1 MNNKK
6 GLKKSQGKSGS
17 FFIST
22 DDNKYMVKTL
32 KSDELELLKHTFL
45 KKYIS
50 HIKKNPDSL
59 LCRLYGMYN
68 IILGQGD
75 EILIIVMRNV
85 IGDFKDNTIV
95 QFDLKGST
103 YKRQANFD
111 FNNNNKVMKDL
122 DFNSF
127 EKSIMLSLSSVE
139 KLREVTKKDSNF
151 LCKSEL
157 MDYSLFLV
165 KLTLSKKEAED
176 TFGFRIKEKQDND
189 FIQIIKGDENDIK
202 KNKSGNLYI
211 GRGKMHD
218 VAHYKQYLF
227 PSLTQGTAY
236 IIAIID
242 YFQYFNFFKLVE
254 SRLKTGFCQK
264 KKKIKA
270 ISCVDPKTYSE
281 RFINY
286 IITLTDVKQ
295 FLFNEIKEV
304 TNDES
309 KNKDDSDDDSDDSV
323 KNSQKNIKN
332 AVTLVDRHINKEM
345 TLSVEDKQEV
355 QSVIEINNKLI

>member
-1 MNNKK
+1 
-6 GLKKSQGKSGS
+6 
-17 FFIST
+17 
-22 DDNKYMVKTL
+22 
-32 KSDELELLKHTFL
+32 
-45 KKYIS
+45 
-50 HIKKNPDSL
+50 
-59 LCRLYGMYN
+59 MYN

-139 KLREVTKKDSNF
+139 KLREVTKNDSNF

-176 TFGFRIKEKQDND
+176 TFGFRIKEKQDKD

-202 KNKSGNLYI
+202 KNKVENLYI

-254 SRLKTGFCQK
+254 SRLKTGFFQK
-264 KKKIKA
+264 KEKKKA

-286 IITLTDVKQ
+286 INTLTDVKQ

-304 TNDES
+304 TNDDS
-309 KNKDDSDDDSDDSV
+309 KNKDDSDNDSDDSDIIT
-323 KNSQKNIKN
+323 KKYIKN
-332 AVTLVDRHINKEM
+332 AGTLVDRHINKEM

-355 QSVIEINNKLI
+355 QSVIEIDNKLI